1 MSANDKRYF
10 EEYVRYCDDEHWAI
24 FFKFP
29 CHLENLVRRQ
39 QAFKMTQAYRNYDPS
54 LYGYSKEDMCLILK
68 DFIPYTTKEVQNCLF
83 SDEIKDFL
91 LEVRR

>member
-1 MSANDKRYF
+1 
-10 EEYVRYCDDEHWAI
+10 
-24 FFKFP
+24 
-29 CHLENLVRRQ
+29 
-39 QAFKMTQAYRNYDPS
+39 MTQAYRDYDPA